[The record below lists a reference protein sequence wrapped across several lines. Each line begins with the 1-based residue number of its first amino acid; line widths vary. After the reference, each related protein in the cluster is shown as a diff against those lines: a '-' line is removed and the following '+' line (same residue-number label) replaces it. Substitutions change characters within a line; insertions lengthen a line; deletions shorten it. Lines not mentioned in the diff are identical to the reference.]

1 MKRFFKMWGLFLI
14 TILVSYPIF
23 LAIISLVKFVA
34 SLFVIKWVGILVG
47 TILLMSILSI
57 IPAAIITYIES

>member
-1 MKRFFKMWGLFLI
+1 MKRFFKVWGLFLI

-57 IPAAIITYIES
+57 IPAAIIAYIEN